1 MGRVQ
6 DVVSLLV
13 YLKLIIK
20 IEPHLLIGVAHAFIP
35 ALQRRKQRIS
45 GFEAS
50 LVYITMS
57 WGRHS
62 DHHIQ
67 GVSP

>member
-35 ALQRRKQRIS
+35 ALRRRKQWIS

-62 DHHIQ
+62 YHQI
-67 GVSP
+67 